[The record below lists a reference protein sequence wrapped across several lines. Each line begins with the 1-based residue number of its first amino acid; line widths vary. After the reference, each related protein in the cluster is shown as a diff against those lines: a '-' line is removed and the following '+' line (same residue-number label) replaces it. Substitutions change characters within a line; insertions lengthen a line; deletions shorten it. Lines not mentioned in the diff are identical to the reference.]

1 MKIIYINHVRLPTE
15 KAHGIQ
21 IMEMCQAFSN
31 LDIKLELVVP
41 QRFNKIKKNP
51 FSYYNTSSNFKI
63 THLPCLDL
71 IPLDF
76 ILGRLSYL
84 ITTSSFL
91 LVAKI
96 YSLFKKYD
104 LIYSRTLL
112 TSLFFKKIVLE
123 IHSLPKKIKPV
134 HRYLWKRAY
143 RLVVLTNIMKKELVA
158 AGILEDKILVA
169 ADGVDIEKF
178 SINNNKKEAREK
190 LNLPLDKKIAMYTGS
205 FFLHSWKGV
214 GNVLQAASKLPGHL
228 FILVGGTKKEVDALS
243 KEVAANVLLI
253 EKQPHSQI
261 PLYLKAADILLLP
274 NTKEKD
280 VSEKYTSPLK
290 LFEYMASKRPIVASN
305 LPSIKE
311 VLNEKN
317 SLLVEPTIQGL
328 VSGINK
334 ISQDEDWA
342 DKISAQAYIDVQN
355 YSWQKRAQNIIYK
368 ITNQQNNLNKK
379 SLFVRIIKRI
389 NKPRRYKNLN
399 QAIDQLKPKNI
410 MEIGVWN
417 GNQSLQMITA
427 AQKYHSP
434 EEINYYG
441 FDLFEDLTLEKFKEE
456 VSKMPLAKQEVE
468 NKLKVTKSKIN
479 LFQGDT
485 LKTLPENIS
494 QLPKMD
500 FVFLDGG
507 HSLKTIA
514 NDWHYVQQLMHDQT
528 VVIFDDYWNRED
540 AGAKPIIDN
549 IDPSKFDVKILKPRD
564 RFEKEWGTLKINFVK
579 VKRKTL

>member
-1 MKIIYINHVRLPTE
+1 MKILHITPARLPTE

-21 IMEMCQAFSN
+21 IMEMCQAFAN
-31 LDIKLELVVP
+31 LNVELELIVP
-41 QRFNKIKKNP
+41 RRFNKIKEDP
-51 FSYYNTSSNFKI
+51 FSYYDISPNFKI
-63 THLPCLDL
+63 TYLPCIDL
-71 IPLDF
+71 MPLDF
-76 ILGRLSYL
+76 ILGKLSYL
-84 ITTSSFL
+84 ITATSFL
-91 LVAKI
+91 KAVKI
-96 YSLFKKYD
+96 YSWFRKYD
-104 LIYSRTLL
+104 LIYSRILL
-112 TSLFFKKIVLE
+112 TSLFFKKTNLE
-123 IHSLPKKIKPV
+123 IHSLPKKVKPI
-134 HRYLWKRAY
+134 HLYLWKKARL
-143 RLVVLTNIMKKELVA
+143 LVVLTNIIKKELVI
-158 AGILEDKILVA
+158 AGIPENKILVA
-169 ADGVDIEKF
+169 ADGVDLEKF
-178 SINNNKKEAREK
+178 AIDVSKQEAREK
-190 LNLPLDKKIAMYTGS
+190 LNLPIDKKIVMYTGS

-214 GNVLQAASKLPGHL
+214 NNVLQAASKLPNYL
-228 FILVGGTKKEVDALS
+228 FVLVGGTKKEVDELS
-243 KEVAANVLLI
+243 KEVADNILLI

-261 PLYLKAADILLLP
+261 PLYLKAADLLLLP
-274 NTKEKD
+274 NTKEKA

-290 LFEYMASKRPIVASN
+290 LFEYMVSRRAIVASN

-379 SLFVRIIKRI
+379 SLFVRIIKII

-417 GNQSLQMITA
+417 GNRSLQMITA

-549 IDPSKFDVKILKPRD
+549 IDPSKFDIKILKPQD
-564 RFEKEWGTLKINFVK
+564 RFKKEWGTLRINFVK

>member
-205 FFLHSWKGV
+205 FFL
-214 GNVLQAASKLPGHL
+214 
-228 FILVGGTKKEVDALS
+228 LVGGTKKEVDALS

-334 ISQDEDWA
+334 ISQDKDWA

-441 FDLFEDLTLEKFKEE
+441 FDLFEDLTLEKFLKCP
-456 VSKMPLAKQEVE
+456 SL
-468 NKLKVTKSKIN
+468 NK
-479 LFQGDT
+479 
-485 LKTLPENIS
+485 
-494 QLPKMD
+494 
-500 FVFLDGG
+500 
-507 HSLKTIA
+507 
-514 NDWHYVQQLMHDQT
+514 
-528 VVIFDDYWNRED
+528 R
-540 AGAKPIIDN
+540 
-549 IDPSKFDVKILKPRD
+549 
-564 RFEKEWGTLKINFVK
+564 
-579 VKRKTL
+579 

>member
-1 MKIIYINHVRLPTE
+1 MRLPTE

-417 GNQSLQMITA
+417 GNRSLQMITT

>member
-1 MKIIYINHVRLPTE
+1 MKILYINHVRLPTE

-112 TSLFFKKIVLE
+112 TSLFFKGIALE

-134 HRYLWKRAY
+134 HHHLWKRAHL
-143 RLVVLTNIMKKELVA
+143 LVVLTNIMKKELIV

-214 GNVLQAASKLPGHL
+214 DNIIQAASHLPNLL
-228 FILVGGTKKEVDALS
+228 FVLVGGSKKEINELNKKSAR
-243 KEVAANVLLI
+243 NILLI
-253 EKQPHSQI
+253 EKLPHSQI
-261 PLYLKAADILLLP
+261 PLCLKAADILILP
-274 NTKEKD
+274 NTKEKA

-311 VLNEKN
+311 VLNKTN
-317 SLLVEPTIQGL
+317 SLLIDPAIDDLVE
-328 VSGINK
+328 GINQLD
-334 ISQDEDWA
+334 QDED
-342 DKISAQAYIDVQN
+342 
-355 YSWQKRAQNIIYK
+355 
-368 ITNQQNNLNKK
+368 
-379 SLFVRIIKRI
+379 
-389 NKPRRYKNLN
+389 
-399 QAIDQLKPKNI
+399 
-410 MEIGVWN
+410 
-417 GNQSLQMITA
+417 
-427 AQKYHSP
+427 
-434 EEINYYG
+434 
-441 FDLFEDLTLEKFKEE
+441 
-456 VSKMPLAKQEVE
+456 LAKQ
-468 NKLKVTKSKIN
+468 LAD
-479 LFQGDT
+479 QA
-485 LKTLPENIS
+485 
-494 QLPKMD
+494 
-500 FVFLDGG
+500 FV
-507 HSLKTIA
+507 
-514 NDWHYVQQLMHDQT
+514 
-528 VVIFDDYWNRED
+528 
-540 AGAKPIIDN
+540 
-549 IDPSKFDVKILKPRD
+549 DVKEYSWK
-564 RFEKEWGTLKINFVK
+564 
-579 VKRKTL
+579 KRASRIISIIS

>member
-417 GNQSLQMITA
+417 GNRSLQMITT

>member
-1 MKIIYINHVRLPTE
+1 MRLPTE